1 MLTKMSGLGLVL
13 CTLQVSFS
21 GVCISVAVRFSS
33 RGYSTI
39 YFTLMGKKCCFL
51 DLFSIRLLMVSMVGC
66 CSYY

>member
-1 MLTKMSGLGLVL
+1 MRLCFWLCLVSSFYLGNWLMLTKMSGLGLVL

-39 YFTLMGKKCCFL
+39 YFTLMGKKCCF
-51 DLFSIRLLMVSMVGC
+51 
-66 CSYY
+66 